1 MKQVL
6 FPTLDD
12 LRAEHVLV
20 QAWKKTATYLR
31 QHSWYA
37 DTLELDYQSL
47 RLPDFIREIQD
58 RLKSPASWEST
69 PLAIVPAPK
78 SQSWQLDGDLWKP
91 TKGSAHKKIRPLA
104 HVALLDQV
112 LATAMLLCLADQVEW
127 SMGDPLLSIEH
138 SENRKRVL
146 AYGHRLFCDSTGGDL
161 RHRWGS
167 SKLYRLYYRDYQT
180 FLQRPEIVAGQLKS
194 EANGREVAI
203 VQSDL
208 SKFYDRVRPAMLH
221 EAMRP
226 LAVAADADFYALFQ
240 KVFAWG
246 WKDEK
251 RAQKYSQL
259 HGIQGFESVALP
271 QGLVAS
277 GFFANVAIRHFG
289 AALRNSFD
297 QPIDAEED
305 FILKDACYYV
315 DDLRLVLLVKQGS
328 EETKIQQA
336 VHDWLQRLLK
346 EHAPGLIVEDSKTK
360 ATVVNRKERFLVQQS
375 KTAKRIQ
382 RDVSGV
388 FDMLHGTELIGA
400 IEGFFHTQKRYSSQT
415 GGDTT
420 ASMGLIVGISDMRDD
435 TAARFAA
442 GRYRRTF
449 RSLRPLLQDEEA
461 ALDVLDVA
469 AVDLT
474 TIRFSDPRPTH
485 LVLSK
490 QQLDERGQLFSATLI
505 EEWVCD
511 PGNVRL
517 LRIALD
523 LYPDF
528 NFLNKILKLL
538 EPGWKNGGSRGANR
552 EVRLYCLAEIFRA
565 GATETGMV
573 TDQECL
579 PEKID
584 LAAYHRR
591 LREEATA
598 ILLASLAS
606 PSAKKCFP
614 WYLLQQVF
622 LYLAAQKQIPEEIA
636 VPTRSKS
643 NELLRHRQL
652 AQFLAGK
659 APKLLQDRAIYLII
673 AYSAFGHEEIL
684 DQISAD
690 KISPE
695 FLQTVCEI
703 SPETARVLWER
714 MRHGSTSM
722 QQQMARS
729 LGLEPASSGP
739 TTQSL
744 AELVVRQ
751 YNPFWQEDNLL
762 GLAIG
767 LLNLSPEQW
776 PELLSPWQ
784 VQCTVAESTGSMFG
798 KLDHSSIAISGST
811 PRASHLF
818 SVPSWCELPEEKKRF
833 QLGMLLRFALRGSV
847 DFYSSISKRRET
859 IFPRYR
865 LPASHWEKQRYAT
878 FQGRSAFGPSWIPIS
893 SWVEDFLF
901 DLLRWPG
908 SGVSTPVISLSEW
921 GERLKRRAVQLQTLH
936 GPAAQVC
943 FLEQTASWPDKTPTD
958 GWQRPLRVG
967 IVQSVIPDMADY
979 GRHLN
984 DPELLAD
991 PLFRGRQR
999 RHLASVMEAVNQMLQ
1014 LRETHQTQ
1022 LRTDGCVVDLLVFP
1036 ELAVHPLDIDTL
1048 ILPFV
1053 RTHKCMAL
1061 FGQVYHRASS
1071 ASNAPLINSCLWMI
1085 PEWSATAGFQVKL
1098 VEQGKAH
1105 LTHLELGFTP
1115 PPSSFRPAQW
1125 IIEYQW
1131 HSNPVFRPLKLSASI
1146 CYDATCLALASDLK
1160 SRNDVFIV
1168 CALNS
1173 DVGTFDRMSE
1183 GLHYHMYQGVIV
1195 VNNGQF
1201 GGSSFFMPFGESFH
1215 RQVFHLHGQ
1224 PQASIAFAEINPE
1237 KLIHRPMQ
1245 PFEAAK
1251 PEPSPHTSDVA
1262 PFGKWKTPPAN
1273 WNPF

>member
-1 MKQVL
+1 MKQIL
-6 FPTLDD
+6 FPNLDD

-47 RLPDFIREIQD
+47 RLPDFVRELQE

-78 SQSWQLDGDLWKP
+78 SQHWELEKDGNGEDVWKP
-91 TKGSAHKKIRPLA
+91 VGSAHKKIRPLA
-104 HVALLDQV
+104 HVALQDQV
-112 LATAMLLCLADQVEW
+112 LATAMLLCLADPVER

-138 SENRKRVL
+138 HENRKRVL
-146 AYGHRLFCDSTGGDL
+146 AYGHRLFCDPTGGDL

-180 FLQRPEIVAGQLKS
+180 FLQRPEVVAGQLKS
-194 EANGREVAI
+194 GANGREVAI

-221 EAMRP
+221 ETMKP
-226 LAVAADADFYALFQ
+226 LAVADPEFFALFQ
-240 KVFAWG
+240 KVFDWG
-246 WKDEK
+246 WTDQK
-251 RAQKYSQL
+251 RALDYSQR
-259 HGIQGFESVALP
+259 HGIQGFEFVALP
-271 QGLVAS
+271 QGLVAA
-277 GFFANVAIRHFG
+277 GFFANVALRHFG

-297 QPIDAEED
+297 QPIDPD
-305 FILKDACYYV
+305 GNFYLKDACYYV

-328 EETKIQQA
+328 DETKIQQA

-346 EHAPGLIVEDSKTK
+346 EHAPGLIVEQSKTK

-420 ASMGLIVGISDMRDD
+420 ASTGLIVGISDMRDD

-449 RSLRPLLQDEEA
+449 RSLRPLLQDEEIFLDTPISAISTENANA
-461 ALDVLDVA
+461 A
-469 AVDLT
+469 
-474 TIRFSDPRPTH
+474 RPTH

-523 LYPDF
+523 LYPDVR
-528 NFLNKILKLL
+528 FLEKILKLL
-538 EPGWKNGGSRGANR
+538 EPGWKDGGSRGANR

-573 TDQECL
+573 TDLECL
-579 PEKID
+579 PSGLDMGK
-584 LAAYHRR
+584 YHAR
-591 LREEATA
+591 LRKEATN

-622 LYLAAQKQIPEEIA
+622 LYLAAQKHIPKEISS
-636 VPTRSKS
+636 PSQRKHR
-643 NELLRHRQL
+643 ELARHQRFARFITGQMP
-652 AQFLAGK
+652 
-659 APKLLQDRAIYLII
+659 APLQERAIYLIL
-673 AYSAFGHEEIL
+673 AHSAFGHEDVLQRIASSRV
-684 DQISAD
+684 SA
-690 KISPE
+690 E
-695 FLQTVCEI
+695 FLRTVCEI
-703 SPETARVLWER
+703 SPETARALWQE
-714 MRHGSTSM
+714 MKDLATSA

-729 LGLEPASSGP
+729 LGLEPTSTGP

-744 AELVVRQ
+744 AEAVVHE
-751 YNPFWQEDNLL
+751 YNPFWQEANLL
-762 GLAIG
+762 GLALG
-767 LLNLSPEQW
+767 LINLSPEHW

-784 VQCTVAESTGSMFG
+784 VQCTVAVSTDSLFGQLVKGSVSI
-798 KLDHSSIAISGST
+798 SSST

-818 SVPSWCELPEEKKRF
+818 SVPSWCESLDDRQRF
-833 QLGMLLRFALRGSV
+833 QMGMLLRFALRGSV
-847 DFYSSISKRRET
+847 DFYSGIPKSRSAIVS
-859 IFPRYR
+859 RYR

-878 FQGRSAFGPSWIPIS
+878 FQGRSAFGPPWIPIS

-908 SGVSTPVISLSEW
+908 SGVSTPVRTLSEW
-921 GERLKRRAVQLQTLH
+921 ADRLKKRAVQLCSLH

-943 FLEQTASWPDKTPTD
+943 FLEQAASWPGMPPKE
-958 GWQRPLRVG
+958 WQRPLRVG
-967 IVQSVIPDMADY
+967 IVQSIIPNMEDY
-979 GRHLN
+979 GNHLN
-984 DPELLAD
+984 DPELLDD
-991 PLFRGRQR
+991 PVFRARQR

-1014 LRETHQTQ
+1014 LRETHQSQ
-1022 LRTDGCVVDLLVFP
+1022 LRTDGCVIDLLVFP

-1053 RTHKCMAL
+1053 RTHKCIAL
-1061 FGQVYHRASS
+1061 FGQVYHRSSS
-1071 ASNAPLINSCLWMI
+1071 APGAPLINSCLWMI
-1085 PEWSATAGFQVKL
+1085 PEWSVTAGFQVKL

-1105 LTHLELGFTP
+1105 LTNLESGFTP
-1115 PPSSFRPAQW
+1115 PPTSFRPAQW
-1125 IIEYQW
+1125 IVEYQW
-1131 HSNPVFRPLKLSASI
+1131 HSSIVYRPLRLSASI

-1160 SRNDVFIV
+1160 ARNDVYIV
-1168 CALNS
+1168 CALNQ

-1183 GLHYHMYQGVIV
+1183 GLHYHMFQGVIV

-1201 GGSSFFMPFGESFH
+1201 GGSSFYMPFGESFH

-1224 PQASIAFAEINPE
+1224 PQASIAFAEITPE
-1237 KLIHRPMQ
+1237 KLINRPTQ
-1245 PFEAAK
+1245 PPVEQPA
-1251 PEPSPHTSDVA
+1251 SPLDSA
-1262 PFGKWKTPPAN
+1262 PFGRWKTPPAN
-1273 WNPF
+1273 WTSL

>member
-1 MKQVL
+1 MKQNL
-6 FPTLDD
+6 FPSLED

-47 RLPDFIREIQD
+47 RLPDFISELQE

-78 SQSWQLDGDLWKP
+78 SQHWKLEKDGNGEDVWNP
-91 TKGSAHKKIRPLA
+91 VGSAHKKIRPLA
-104 HVALLDQV
+104 HVAMQDQV
-112 LATAMLLCLADQVEW
+112 LATAMLLCLADQVER

-138 SENRKRVL
+138 RENRKRVL
-146 AYGHRLFCDSTGGDL
+146 AYGHRLFCDPTGGDL

-180 FLQRPEIVAGQLKS
+180 FLRRPEVVAGQLKS

-221 EAMRP
+221 EKVKP
-226 LAVAADADFYALFQ
+226 LADDAEFFALFQ
-240 KVFAWG
+240 KLFAWG
-246 WKDEK
+246 WKDQK
-251 RAQKYSQL
+251 RALDYS
-259 HGIQGFESVALP
+259 HCHDVPGFELVSLP

-289 AALRNSFD
+289 AALRYSFD
-297 QPIDAEED
+297 QPIDAEGD

-346 EHAPGLIVEDSKTK
+346 EHAPGLTVEQKKTK

-420 ASMGLIVGISDMRDD
+420 ASTGLIVGISDMRDD

-449 RSLRPLLQDEEA
+449 RSLRPLLQDEEPP
-461 ALDVLDVA
+461 LDVA
-469 AVDLT
+469 TADLT
-474 TIRFSDPRPTH
+474 KIKLTDARPAH

-523 LYPDF
+523 LYPDVR
-528 NFLNKILKLL
+528 FLDKILKLL
-538 EPGWKNGGSRGANR
+538 EPGWKDGGSRGANR

-579 PEKID
+579 PAGLD
-584 LAAYHRR
+584 MGAYHAR
-591 LREEATA
+591 LRKEATD

-622 LYLAAQKQIPEEIA
+622 LYLAAQKHIPEQISS
-636 VPTRSKS
+636 PSQPKHR
-643 NELLRHRQL
+643 ELVRHQRFARFITGQMPASL
-652 AQFLAGK
+652 K
-659 APKLLQDRAIYLII
+659 ERAIFLIL
-673 AYSAFGHEEIL
+673 AHSAFGHVDTLQRIASGRV
-684 DQISAD
+684 SA
-690 KISPE
+690 E
-695 FLQTVCEI
+695 FLRTVCGI
-703 SPETARVLWER
+703 SPETARALWER
-714 MRHGSTSM
+714 MKDLATSS

-729 LGLEPASSGP
+729 LGLEPASTGP

-744 AELVVRQ
+744 AELVVHE
-751 YNPFWQEDNLL
+751 YNSFWQEDNLL

-767 LLNLSPEQW
+767 LIDRLSEW

-784 VQCTVAESTGSMFG
+784 VQCTVAASTGSLFG
-798 KLDHSSIAISGST
+798 HLHKSSVTISSST

-818 SVPSWCELPEEKKRF
+818 SVPSWCESRDERQRF

-847 DFYSSISKRRET
+847 DFYSSIPKRREMP
-859 IFPRYR
+859 FPRYR
-865 LPASHWEKQRYAT
+865 LPVSHWEKQRYAT
-878 FQGRSAFGPSWIPIS
+878 FQGRSAFGPPWIPIS

-908 SGVSTPVISLSEW
+908 SGISTPVRTLAEW
-921 GERLKRRAVQLQTLH
+921 ADRLKKRAVQLRGLH

-943 FLEQTASWPDKTPTD
+943 FLEQAASWPVMPPKE
-958 GWQRPLRVG
+958 WQRPLRVG

-979 GRHLN
+979 GNHLN
-984 DPELLAD
+984 DSELLGD
-991 PLFRGRQR
+991 PAFRARQR

-1014 LRETHQTQ
+1014 LRETHQAQ

-1071 ASNAPLINSCLWMI
+1071 VPGAPLINSCLWMI
-1085 PEWSATAGFQVKL
+1085 PEWSITAGFQVKL

-1105 LTHLELGFTP
+1105 LTNLESGFTP

-1131 HSNPVFRPLKLSASI
+1131 DSNPAYRPLKLSASI
-1146 CYDATCLALASDLK
+1146 CYDATDLALASDLK
-1160 SRNDVFIV
+1160 TRNDVYIV
-1168 CALNS
+1168 CALNQ

-1183 GLHYHMYQGVIV
+1183 GLHYHLYQGVIV

-1201 GGSSFFMPFGESFH
+1201 GGSSFYMPFSESFR

-1224 PQASIAFAEINPE
+1224 PQASIAFAEIMPE
-1237 KLIHRPMQ
+1237 KLTNRPNQ
-1245 PFEAAK
+1245 AK
-1251 PEPSPHTSDVA
+1251 DSP
-1262 PFGKWKTPPAN
+1262 PIGEWKTPPAN
-1273 WNPF
+1273 WTQP

>member
-1 MKQVL
+1 MKQAL

-47 RLPDFIREIQD
+47 RLPSFIRELQE
-58 RLKSPASWEST
+58 RLQSPGLWQSA
-69 PLAIVPAPK
+69 PLEIVPAPK
-78 SQSWQLDGDLWKP
+78 SQRWSLEKNGHGEDVWKP
-91 TKGSAHKKIRPLA
+91 AESAHKKIRPLA
-104 HVALLDQV
+104 HVAIQDQV
-112 LATAMLLCLADQVEW
+112 LAAAMLLCLADQVERR
-127 SMGDPLLSIEH
+127 MGDPLLQIDLV
-138 SENRKRVL
+138 ENRKQVL
-146 AYGHRLFCDSTGGDL
+146 AYGHRLFCDSTNGDL

-180 FLQRPEIVAGQLKS
+180 FLQRPEIVASQLKS

-208 SKFYDRVRPAMLH
+208 SKFYDRVRPSLLH
-221 EAMRP
+221 KSTKP
-226 LAVAADADFYALFQ
+226 LAVAEDAEFFALFQ
-240 KVFAWG
+240 KVFAWS
-246 WKDEK
+246 WRDQK
-251 RAQKYSQL
+251 RAMDYSER
-259 HGIQGFESVALP
+259 HEIPGFESVALP
-271 QGLVAS
+271 QGLVAA

-297 QPIDAEED
+297 QPIDPEGD

-328 EETKIQQA
+328 EEAKIQQA
-336 VHDWLQRLLK
+336 VHDWLQRLLD
-346 EHAPGLIVEDSKTK
+346 EHAAGLIVEKSKTK

-382 RDVSGV
+382 SDISGV

-415 GGDTT
+415 GGDTA
-420 ASMGLIVGISDMRDD
+420 ASTGLIVGISDMRDD
-435 TAARFAA
+435 TATRFAA

-449 RSLRPLLQDEEA
+449 RSLRPLLQDEEP
-461 ALDVLDVA
+461 
-469 AVDLT
+469 T
-474 TIRFSDPRPTH
+474 TPPAPPNTGTIEANQGGARH

-505 EEWVCD
+505 EEWVRD

-523 LYPDF
+523 LYPDVR
-528 NFLNKILKLL
+528 FLEKILNLL
-538 EPGWKNGGSRGANR
+538 KPGWKDGGSRGANR

-573 TDQECL
+573 SDEDCL
-579 PEKID
+579 PEQVD

-591 LREEATA
+591 LCEEAAA
-598 ILLASLAS
+598 ILVASLDS

-622 LYLAAQKQIPEEIA
+622 LYLAAQKHIPDELA
-636 VPTRSKS
+636 TPTRSKHDG
-643 NELLRHRQL
+643 LLRHRQF

-659 APKLLQDRAIYLII
+659 TPKLLQDRAIFLIL
-673 AYSAFGHEEIL
+673 ATSAFGHEEIL
-684 DQISAD
+684 DQVSAD
-690 KISPE
+690 KVSSE

-703 SPETARVLWER
+703 SPETAQVLWGR
-714 MRHGSTSM
+714 MKGSSTPS

-729 LGLEPASSGP
+729 LGLESASSGP
-739 TTQSL
+739 TLQSL
-744 AELVVRQ
+744 AELVINQ

-762 GLAIG
+762 GLASG
-767 LLNLSPEQW
+767 LINRLPEQW

-784 VQCTVAESTGSMFG
+784 VHCNVVASTGRMFG
-798 KLDHSSIAISGST
+798 RLDKSSVTISTSV

-818 SVPSWCELPEEKKRF
+818 SVPSWCETPEEKNRF

-847 DFYSSISKRRET
+847 DFYSSTPKRRKT

-865 LPASHWEKQRYAT
+865 LPTSHWEKQRFAT
-878 FQGRSAFGPSWIPIS
+878 FQGRSAFGPPWIPIS
-893 SWVEDFLF
+893 SWVDDFLF

-908 SGVSTPVISLSEW
+908 SGISSPIRTLTEW
-921 GERLKRRAVQLQTLH
+921 VDRLQKRAVQLDAHH

-943 FLEQTASWPDKTPTD
+943 FLEQSAPWPYRPQKDSK
-958 GWQRPLRVG
+958 RPLRVG
-967 IVQSVIPDMADY
+967 IVQSVIPDMNDY
-979 GRHLN
+979 RRHLS

-991 PLFRGRQR
+991 PVFRARQR

-1022 LRTDGCVVDLLVFP
+1022 SRKDGCVVDLLVFP

-1053 RTHKCMAL
+1053 RSQKCMVL

-1071 ASNAPLINSCLWMI
+1071 TPGSPLINSCLWMI
-1085 PEWSATAGFQVKL
+1085 PEWSPTAGFQVKL
-1098 VEQGKAH
+1098 VEQGKAN
-1105 LTHLELGFTP
+1105 LTDLEHGFTP

-1131 HSNPVFRPLKLSASI
+1131 DSNPACRPLKLSASI
-1146 CYDATCLALASDLK
+1146 CYDATDLALASDLK
-1160 SRNDVFIV
+1160 SRNDLYIV
-1168 CALNS
+1168 CALNQ

-1183 GLHYHMYQGVIV
+1183 GLHYHMFQGVIV

-1201 GGSSFFMPFGESFH
+1201 GGSSFYMPFGESFH

-1224 PQASIAFAEINPE
+1224 PQASIAFAEITPE
-1237 KLIHRPMQ
+1237 KLINRPSQ
-1245 PFEAAK
+1245 NPDANPPGE
-1251 PEPSPHTSDVA
+1251 
-1262 PFGKWKTPPAN
+1262 WKTPPAN
-1273 WNPF
+1273 WSPL

>member
-20 QAWKKTATYLR
+20 QAWKKTTTYLR

-47 RLPDFIREIQD
+47 RLPSFIRELQE
-58 RLKSPASWEST
+58 RLQSPHLWQSA
-69 PLAIVPAPK
+69 PLEIVPAPK
-78 SQSWQLDGDLWKP
+78 SQQWTLEKNGNGEDVWKP
-91 TKGSAHKKIRPLA
+91 LGSAHKKIRPLA
-104 HVALLDQV
+104 HVAMQDQV
-112 LATAMLLCLADQVEW
+112 LATAMLLCLADQVERRM
-127 SMGDPLLSIEH
+127 SDPLLPIELV
-138 SENRKRVL
+138 ENRKQVL
-146 AYGHRLFCDSTGGDL
+146 AYGHRLFCNSTGGDL

-180 FLQRPEIVAGQLKS
+180 FLQRPEIVASQLKS

-208 SKFYDRVRPAMLH
+208 SKFYDRVRPSMLH
-221 EAMRP
+221 NATKP
-226 LAVAADADFYALFQ
+226 LAVADDAGFFALFQ
-240 KVFAWG
+240 KVFAWS
-246 WKDEK
+246 WKDQK
-251 RAQKYSQL
+251 RAMDYSQR
-259 HGIQGFESVALP
+259 HEIPGFESVALP
-271 QGLVAS
+271 QGLVAA

-297 QPIDAEED
+297 QPIDPEGD

-328 EETKIQQA
+328 EEVKIQQA
-336 VHDWLQRLLK
+336 VHDWLQRLLD
-346 EHAPGLIVEDSKTK
+346 EHAPGLIVEQSKTK

-382 RDVSGV
+382 SDVSGV

-415 GGDTT
+415 GGDTA
-420 ASMGLIVGISDMRDD
+420 ASTGLIVGISDMRDD
-435 TAARFAA
+435 TATRFAA

-449 RSLRPLLQDEEA
+449 RSLRPLLQDEEPTPVPA
-461 ALDVLDVA
+461 PAD
-469 AVDLT
+469 T
-474 TIRFSDPRPTH
+474 NTIEANQSRARH

-523 LYPDF
+523 LYPDVR
-528 NFLNKILKLL
+528 FLEKILNLL
-538 EPGWKNGGSRGANR
+538 KPGWKDGGSRGANR

-573 TDQECL
+573 ADQDCL
-579 PEKID
+579 PEQVD

-591 LREEATA
+591 LCEEATA
-598 ILLASLAS
+598 ILVASLAS

-622 LYLAAQKQIPEEIA
+622 LYLAAQKHIPDELA
-636 VPTRSKS
+636 APTRSRHDG
-643 NELLRHRQL
+643 LLRHRQF

-659 APKLLQDRAIYLII
+659 TPRLLQDRAIFLIL
-673 AYSAFGHEEIL
+673 ATSAFGHEEIL
-684 DQISAD
+684 GQFSTD

-703 SPETARVLWER
+703 SPETAQALWSR
-714 MRHGSTSM
+714 IKGSAASS

-739 TTQSL
+739 TLQSL
-744 AELVVRQ
+744 AELVINQ

-762 GLAIG
+762 GLASG
-767 LLNLSPEQW
+767 LIDRLPEQW
-776 PELLSPWQ
+776 PDLLSPWQ
-784 VQCTVAESTGSMFG
+784 VHCNVDAATGSMFG
-798 KLDHSSIAISGST
+798 RLDKSSVTISASA

-818 SVPSWCELPEEKKRF
+818 SVPSWCESLEEKTRF

-847 DFYSSISKRRET
+847 DFYSSTPKCRKT

-865 LPASHWEKQRYAT
+865 QPASHWEKQRYAT

-908 SGVSTPVISLSEW
+908 SGISSPIRTLAEW
-921 GERLKRRAVQLQTLH
+921 ADRLKKRAIQLTGLY

-943 FLEQTASWPDKTPTD
+943 FLEQSASWPDKPRKD
-958 GWQRPLRVG
+958 CERPLRVG
-967 IVQSVIPDMADY
+967 IVQSVIPDMTDY
-979 GRHLN
+979 GSHPN

-991 PLFRGRQR
+991 PAFRARQR

-1022 LRTDGCVVDLLVFP
+1022 SRMDGCVVDLLVFP

-1053 RTHKCMAL
+1053 RAQKCMVL

-1071 ASNAPLINSCLWMI
+1071 APGAPLINSCLWMI

-1105 LTHLELGFTP
+1105 LTHLEAGFTP

-1131 HSNPVFRPLKLSASI
+1131 DSNPACRPLKLSASI
-1146 CYDATCLALASDLK
+1146 CYDATDLALASDLK
-1160 SRNDVFIV
+1160 SRNDLYIV
-1168 CALNS
+1168 CALNQ

-1183 GLHYHMYQGVIV
+1183 GLHYHMFQGVIV

-1201 GGSSFFMPFGESFH
+1201 GGSSFYMPFGESFH

-1224 PQASIAFAEINPE
+1224 PQASIAFAEIAPE
-1237 KLIHRPMQ
+1237 KLINRPSQ
-1245 PFEAAK
+1245 NLNARPPGE
-1251 PEPSPHTSDVA
+1251 
-1262 PFGKWKTPPAN
+1262 WKTHPAN
-1273 WNPF
+1273 WRPF

>member
-1 MKQVL
+1 MKQVI

-47 RLPDFIREIQD
+47 RLPDFIRELQE

-78 SQSWQLDGDLWKP
+78 SQHWKLEKDGNGKDVWEP
-91 TKGSAHKKIRPLA
+91 VSSAHKKIRPLA
-104 HVALLDQV
+104 HVAMQDQV
-112 LATAMLLCLADQVEW
+112 LATAMLLCLADQVERG
-127 SMGDPLLSIEH
+127 MGDPLLSIEH
-138 SENRKRVL
+138 RENRKRVL
-146 AYGHRLFCDSTGGDL
+146 AYGHRLFCDPTSGDL

-180 FLQRPEIVAGQLKS
+180 FLQRPEVVAGQLKS

-221 EAMRP
+221 ERVKPICEGNDPA
-226 LAVAADADFYALFQ
+226 FFALFQ
-240 KVFAWG
+240 KLFAWG

-251 RAQKYSQL
+251 RAKKYSQL
-259 HGIQGFESVALP
+259 HDIQGFESVALP

-277 GFFANVAIRHFG
+277 GFFANVALRHFG

-297 QPIDAEED
+297 QPIDAEGD

-328 EETKIQQA
+328 EEIKIQQA

-346 EHAPGLIVEDSKTK
+346 EHAPGLIVEQSKTK
-360 ATVVNRKERFLVQQS
+360 ATVVDRKERFLVQQS

-415 GGDTT
+415 GDTT
-420 ASMGLIVGISDMRDD
+420 ASTGLIVGISDMRDD

-449 RSLRPLLQDEEA
+449 RSLRPLLQDEEITLDTPASDISTDNAGA
-461 ALDVLDVA
+461 ARA
-469 AVDLT
+469 
-474 TIRFSDPRPTH
+474 TH

-523 LYPDF
+523 LYPDVR
-528 NFLNKILKLL
+528 FLEKILKLL
-538 EPGWKNGGSRGANR
+538 EPGWKDGGSRGANR

-579 PEKID
+579 PAGLDMGK
-584 LAAYHRR
+584 YHER
-591 LREEATA
+591 LRKEAA
-598 ILLASLAS
+598 DILLASLAS

-622 LYLAAQKQIPEEIA
+622 LYLAAQKHIPEQISSPSQHKHRELARHQRFARFIA
-636 VPTRSKS
+636 GQMP
-643 NELLRHRQL
+643 
-652 AQFLAGK
+652 
-659 APKLLQDRAIYLII
+659 APLQERAIYLIL
-673 AYSAFGHEEIL
+673 AHSAFGHEDVLQRIASGRV
-684 DQISAD
+684 SA
-690 KISPE
+690 E
-695 FLQTVCEI
+695 FLRTVCEI
-703 SPETARVLWER
+703 SPETARALWEG
-714 MRHGSTSM
+714 MKDLATAA

-729 LGLEPASSGP
+729 LGLEPASTGP

-744 AELVVRQ
+744 AELVVHE

-767 LLNLSPEQW
+767 LINHLSEW

-784 VQCTVAESTGSMFG
+784 VQCTVATSTGSMFG
-798 KLDHSSIAISGST
+798 QLDQSSVTISSST

-818 SVPSWCELPEEKKRF
+818 SVPSWCEPGDDRQRF

-847 DFYSSISKRRET
+847 DFYSGFPKRRGV
-859 IFPRYR
+859 IVSRYR

-878 FQGRSAFGPSWIPIS
+878 FQGRAAFGPPWIPIS

-908 SGVSTPVISLSEW
+908 SGISTPVHTLAEW
-921 GERLKRRAVQLQTLH
+921 ADRLNKRVVQLRGLH

-943 FLEQTASWPDKTPTD
+943 FLEQAASWPDKPPPK

-991 PLFRGRQR
+991 PAFRARQR

-1014 LRETHQTQ
+1014 LRETHQSQ

-1071 ASNAPLINSCLWMI
+1071 APGAPLINSCLWMI
-1085 PEWSATAGFQVKL
+1085 PEWSVTAGFQVKF

-1105 LTHLELGFTP
+1105 LTNLEAGFMP

-1131 HSNPVFRPLKLSASI
+1131 NSSPMFRPLKLSASI

-1160 SRNDVFIV
+1160 ARNDVFIV
-1168 CALNS
+1168 CALNQ

-1224 PQASIAFAEINPE
+1224 PQAGIAFAEISPR
-1237 KLIHRPMQ
+1237 KLIERPNQNMNG
-1245 PFEAAK
+1245 
-1251 PEPSPHTSDVA
+1251 A
-1262 PFGKWKTPPAN
+1262 PTGEWKTAPAN
-1273 WNPF
+1273 WSPS

>member
-1 MKQVL
+1 MKQIL
-6 FPTLDD
+6 FPNLDD

-47 RLPDFIREIQD
+47 RLPDFIRELQE
-58 RLKSPASWEST
+58 RLKSPESWVST
-69 PLAIVPAPK
+69 PLEIVPAPK
-78 SQSWQLDGDLWKP
+78 SQEWKLEKDGNGKDVWKP
-91 TKGSAHKKIRPLA
+91 VGSAHKKIRPLA
-104 HVALLDQV
+104 HVAMQDQV
-112 LATAMLLCLADQVEW
+112 LATAMLLCLADQVER

-138 SENRKRVL
+138 RENRKRVL
-146 AYGHRLFCDSTGGDL
+146 AYGHRLFCDPTGGDL

-180 FLQRPEIVAGQLKS
+180 FLQRPEVVAGQLKS

-221 EAMRP
+221 ETMKP
-226 LAVAADADFYALFQ
+226 LAVADDLRFFALFQ
-240 KVFAWG
+240 KVFAWV
-246 WKDEK
+246 WKDQK
-251 RAQKYSQL
+251 RALDYSQR

-277 GFFANVAIRHFG
+277 GFFANVALRHFG
-289 AALRNSFD
+289 AAIRNSFD
-297 QPIDAEED
+297 QQIDPEGD
-305 FILKDACYYV
+305 FVLKDACYYV
-315 DDLRLVLLVKQGS
+315 DDLRLVLLVKKGS
-328 EETKIQQA
+328 DETKIQQA
-336 VHDWLQRLLK
+336 VHDWLKRLLK
-346 EHAPGLIVEDSKTK
+346 EHAPGLIVEQSKTK

-420 ASMGLIVGISDMRDD
+420 ASTGLIVGISDMRDD

-449 RSLRPLLQDEEA
+449 RSLRPLLQDEEI
-461 ALDVLDVA
+461 
-469 AVDLT
+469 
-474 TIRFSDPRPTH
+474 TIDTPVSDISTDSASTARPTH

-523 LYPDF
+523 LYPDVR
-528 NFLNKILKLL
+528 FLKKILELL
-538 EPGWKNGGSRGANR
+538 EPGWKDGGSRGANR

-584 LAAYHRR
+584 LPAYHRR

-598 ILLASLAS
+598 ILIASLDS

-622 LYLAAQKQIPEEIA
+622 LYLAAQKQIPDRLA
-636 VPTRSKS
+636 TPTRSKHDG
-643 NELLRHRQL
+643 LLRHRQL

-659 APKLLQDRAIYLII
+659 APKLLQDRAIFLII
-673 AYSAFGHEEIL
+673 ASSAFGHDDIL
-684 DQISAD
+684 RQFSSD

-703 SPETARVLWER
+703 SPETAQSLWNQ
-714 MRHGSTSM
+714 MKTSATSS

-744 AELVVRQ
+744 AELVVQ
-751 YNPFWQEDNLL
+751 ENNPFWQEDNLL
-762 GLAIG
+762 GLAVG
-767 LLNLSPEQW
+767 LIDLSPEQW

-784 VQCTVAESTGSMFG
+784 VQCAVTGSTGSLFG
-798 KLDHSSIAISGST
+798 QLVKGSVAISSST

-818 SVPSWCELPEEKKRF
+818 SVPSWCESREDRQRF

-847 DFYSSISKRRET
+847 DFYSGISKPRGVT
-859 IFPRYR
+859 VSRYR
-865 LPASHWEKQRYAT
+865 QPASHWEKQRYAT
-878 FQGRSAFGPSWIPIS
+878 FQGRSAFGPPWIPIS

-908 SGVSTPVISLSEW
+908 SGISTPVRSLAEW
-921 GERLKRRAVQLQTLH
+921 ADKLKKRSVQLGGLH

-943 FLEQTASWPDKTPTD
+943 FLEQAASWPVMPPKE
-958 GWQRPLRVG
+958 WQRPLRVG
-967 IVQSVIPDMADY
+967 IVQSVIPNMADY
-979 GRHLN
+979 GNHLT

-991 PLFRGRQR
+991 PAFRARQR

-1022 LRTDGCVVDLLVFP
+1022 SRTDGCVVDLLIFP

-1071 ASNAPLINSCLWMI
+1071 APGAPLINSCLWMI
-1085 PEWSATAGFQVKL
+1085 PEWSVTAGFQVKL

-1105 LTHLELGFTP
+1105 LTNLESGFTP

-1131 HSNPVFRPLKLSASI
+1131 NSNLAYRPLKLSASI
-1146 CYDATCLALASDLK
+1146 CYDATDLALASDLK
-1160 SRNDVFIV
+1160 SRNDVYIV
-1168 CALNS
+1168 CALNQ

-1183 GLHYHMYQGVIV
+1183 GLHYHMFQGVIV

-1201 GGSSFFMPFGESFH
+1201 GGSSFYMPFGESFH

-1224 PQASIAFAEINPE
+1224 PQASIAFAEITPE
-1237 KLIHRPMQ
+1237 KLINRPDQ
-1245 PFEAAK
+1245 NLNI
-1251 PEPSPHTSDVA
+1251 A
-1262 PFGKWKTPPAN
+1262 PIGEWKTPPAN
-1273 WNPF
+1273 WNLT

>member
-1 MKQVL
+1 MKQLL
-6 FPTLDD
+6 FPTLDN
-12 LRAEHVLV
+12 LCAEHVLV
-20 QAWKKTATYLR
+20 QAWKKTSAYLR

-47 RLPDFIREIQD
+47 RLPDFIRELQW
-58 RLKSPASWEST
+58 RLKSPESWEST

-91 TKGSAHKKIRPLA
+91 TEGSAHRKIRPLA
-104 HVALLDQV
+104 HVALPDQV
-112 LATAMLLCLADQVEW
+112 LATAMLLCLGDEVERG
-127 SMGDPLLSIEH
+127 MGDPLLSIERP
-138 SENRKRVL
+138 ENRKKVL

-180 FLQRPEIVAGQLKS
+180 FLQRPEVVAGQLKS

-208 SKFYDRVRPAMLH
+208 SKFYDRVRPAMLQ
-221 EAMRP
+221 ERVKPICEGNDQA
-226 LAVAADADFYALFQ
+226 FFGLFQ
-240 KVFAWG
+240 KVFAWS

-251 RAQKYSQL
+251 RAQKYSHL
-259 HGIQGFESVALP
+259 HDIQGFESVALP

-277 GFFANVAIRHFG
+277 GFFANVALRHFG

-297 QPIDAEED
+297 QPIDPEGN

-315 DDLRLVLLVKQGS
+315 DDLRLVLLVKQDSMES
-328 EETKIQQA
+328 EIQQA
-336 VHDWLQRLLK
+336 VHKWLQSLLTR
-346 EHAPGLIVEDSKTK
+346 HAPGLIVEDSKTK

-415 GGDTT
+415 SGDTT
-420 ASMGLIVGISDMRDD
+420 ASTGLIVGISDMRDD

-449 RSLRPLLQDEEA
+449 RSLRPLLQDEESA
-461 ALDVLDVA
+461 LDVA
-469 AVDLT
+469 ADDT
-474 TIRFSDPRPTH
+474 TSNKLNETRPTH

-538 EPGWKNGGSRGANR
+538 EPGWKDGGSRSANR
-552 EVRLYCLAEIFRA
+552 EVRLYCLAEILRA

-579 PEKID
+579 PAGLDMGK
-584 LAAYHRR
+584 YHER
-591 LREEATA
+591 LRKEAA
-598 ILLASLAS
+598 DILLASLAS

-695 FLQTVCEI
+695 WLQTVCEI
-703 SPETARVLWER
+703 SPETARVLWEG
-714 MRHGSTSM
+714 MRDGSTSA

-739 TTQSL
+739 TIQSL

-762 GLAIG
+762 GLAVG
-767 LLNLSPEQW
+767 LIDLSPEQW

-798 KLDHSSIAISGST
+798 QLDQSSVTISSST

-818 SVPSWCELPEEKKRF
+818 SVPSWCEPGDERQRF

-847 DFYSSISKRRET
+847 DFYSSITKRRET
-859 IFPRYR
+859 NFPRYR

-878 FQGRSAFGPSWIPIS
+878 FQGRTAFGPAWIPIS

-908 SGVSTPVISLSEW
+908 SGVSTPVRTLAEW
-921 GERLKRRAVQLQTLH
+921 GERLNKRTGQLGGLH
-936 GPAAQVC
+936 GPAAQLC
-943 FLEQTASWPDKTPTD
+943 FLEQAASWPDKPPSD

-991 PLFRGRQR
+991 PAFRARQR

-1022 LRTDGCVVDLLVFP
+1022 LRSDGCVVDLLVFP
-1036 ELAVHPLDIDTL
+1036 ELAVHPLDIDSL

-1071 ASNAPLINSCLWMI
+1071 APGAPLINSCLWMI
-1085 PEWSATAGFQVKL
+1085 PEWSITAGFQVKL

-1105 LTHLELGFTP
+1105 LTNLESGFTP

-1131 HSNPVFRPLKLSASI
+1131 NSSPMFRPLKLSASI

-1160 SRNDVFIV
+1160 ARNDVFIV
-1168 CALNS
+1168 CALNQ

-1224 PQASIAFAEINPE
+1224 PQAGIAFAEISPE
-1237 KLIHRPMQ
+1237 KLIERPNQNMNG
-1245 PFEAAK
+1245 
-1251 PEPSPHTSDVA
+1251 A
-1262 PFGKWKTPPAN
+1262 PTGEWKTAPAN
-1273 WNPF
+1273 WSPL